1 MFITPRH
8 PLKIDDIFFPGI
20 LASSRSSWDR
30 SRSIPAYPRGVFD
43 ENIDRSE
50 KIRIF
55 RQQIKT
61 FLKKSLRKLRFLP
74 RGERDTSQ
82 PLKNIKITFKKRKR
96 TKKTIFQNLQT
107 GNVSKTSI
115 FQKSQNF
122 KIQKRN
128 E

>member
-1 MFITPRH
+1 MGIRSK
-8 PLKIDDIFFPGI
+8 LMIFFFPESSYRAAARGTVPDRFWLIPEEFLMNI
-20 LASSRSSWDR
+20 LTVLRKSGLFVKKKKD
-30 SRSIPAYPRGVFD
+30 
-43 ENIDRSE
+43 
-50 KIRIF
+50 
-55 RQQIKT
+55 

>member
-8 PLKIDDIFFPGI
+8 PFKIDDICFPGI

-30 SRSIPAYPRGVFD
+30 SRSIPASPRGVFD

-50 KIRIF
+50 KIRIVC
-55 RQQIKT
+55 QKINT

-82 PLKNIKITFKKRKR
+82 PFKNIKNTKNQTKNENSNISNVQINQNSKR
-96 TKKTIFQNLQT
+96 
-107 GNVSKTSI
+107 
-115 FQKSQNF
+115 
-122 KIQKRN
+122 
-128 E
+128 